1 MAEWIRRGSGG
12 AEIPEPSVILDCRGG
27 GELEYKDEKQEG
39 RETFMFD
46 IFLRK
51 LYESFFQKHY

>member
-1 MAEWIRRGSGG
+1 MIEWIRRGSGG

-27 GELEYKDEKQEG
+27 GEEEDEKEEG